1 MSEEECSL
9 FLARCMDHE
18 KFELQTLFESIFQ
31 LNGDAFI
38 ADDGK
43 RIELEMNP
51 KEPELMDKLNK
62 GLRILNTMNI
72 CDPDGRSIQFN
83 MQGFIP
89 IRLAAKSGC
98 PKVT

>member
-1 MSEEECSL
+1 MG
-9 FLARCMDHE
+9 HE

-31 LNGDAFI
+31 LGGVAFI
-38 ADDGK
+38 SNEEK

-72 CDPDGRSIQFN
+72 CDPDGHPIRFN
-83 MQGFIP
+83 M
-89 IRLAAKSGC
+89 
-98 PKVT
+98 